1 MKGASTANWNG
12 KDNLFISSDVWKGNA
27 LSPDIRRAGILF
39 PQDLSNPKPCTFY

>member
-27 LSPDIRRAGILF
+27 LFPDIRRAGILF